1 MGISQLSELLWSE
14 RHLLELLLCKLEEEQ
29 LVLTSGRTRWLGHA
43 TREVEAVL
51 DQIRHAE
58 LGRLAEVDAVA
69 AELGLPAGSAL
80 LTLAEQAPP
89 PWDDLLM
96 AHRDAFVTLTA
107 DISQL
112 ADGNRELLALSHRAT
127 QETLMSLQETVR
139 TYDVQGQPA
148 PAPSSAQLLDRSL

>member
-1 MGISQLSELLWSE
+1 MTVDDVSTVRWRE
-14 RHLLELLLCKLEEEQ
+14 RELLELLLFKLEEEQ

-51 DQIRHAE
+51 DQIRHPG

-80 LTLAEQAPP
+80 LTLAEQAPA

-96 AHRDAFVTLTA
+96 AHRDA
-107 DISQL
+107 
-112 ADGNRELLALSHRAT
+112 
-127 QETLMSLQETVR
+127 
-139 TYDVQGQPA
+139 
-148 PAPSSAQLLDRSL
+148 